1 MSCLPRWC
9 RLSCLPMASLS
20 SLEVFLRNSLFLS
33 CLLRWKCSG
42 DKARLNSGDPGL
54 GDVWGVIL
62 AKCGDAGDPR
72 RVSGEVLRGVW
83 LWGWEGDTEVGE
95 GVLARG
101 DTGTWVDDFLLGER
115 TARNFGISP
124 WRVPGRRRKKHIKPI
139 LKLFSATS
147 PYCGP
152 TLLKSFL
159 NTPSSPQM
167 QPSKATSYI
176 KYNQSGGKH
185 QLNVKFTN
193 KFITYVVVQF
203 YTWFKLSF
211 PCLGLTSLKQRKIK
225 FKPTIKLNHSRK
237 GT

>member
-9 RLSCLPMASLS
+9 RLSCLPKASLS

-72 RVSGEVLRGVW
+72 RVSGEVLRGLW

-124 WRVPGRRRKKHIKPI
+124 WRVPGRRRKKTYHTYFEAF
-139 LKLFSATS
+139 FSHKF
-147 PYCGP
+147 
-152 TLLKSFL
+152 LLWS
-159 NTPSSPQM
+159 
-167 QPSKATSYI
+167 
-176 KYNQSGGKH
+176 
-185 QLNVKFTN
+185 
-193 KFITYVVVQF
+193 YVVEMVPIHSQVLPKWNHRRLLR
-203 YTWFKLSF
+203 TSIISQGENTKLTLNPRTNSLRMLWFNFILGSNYLF
-211 PCLGLTSLKQRKIK
+211 PL
-225 FKPTIKLNHSRK
+225 F
-237 GT
+237 

>member
-72 RVSGEVLRGVW
+72 RVSGEVLRGLW

-124 WRVPGRRRKKHIKPI
+124 WRVPGRRRKKTYQD
-139 LKLFSATS
+139 LFWRFFQPQVLTVVLRCWNGS
-147 PYCGP
+147 Y
-152 TLLKSFL
+152 TL
-159 NTPSSPQM
+159 PSSPQM
-167 QPSKATSYI
+167 KPSKATSY
-176 KYNQSGGKH
+176 KYNQPGWKH
-185 QLNVKFTN
+185 QVNVKSTN

-203 YTWFKLSF
+203 YTWF
-211 PCLGLTSLKQRKIK
+211 
-225 FKPTIKLNHSRK
+225 
-237 GT
+237 